1 MTITIFYNHFF
12 NFLSYYKFNYIKLI
26 NMCDIY
32 HAKKNIYRNKN
43 FQHSF
48 ILMLRNSQITFII
61 TSVYKHFTKNL

>member
-1 MTITIFYNHFF
+1 
-12 NFLSYYKFNYIKLI
+12 
-26 NMCDIY
+26 MCDIY
-32 HAKKNIYRNKN
+32 HTKKYIYRNKN